1 MCLMNKYQFFIVSWL
16 ACAGLPCITAQT
28 NPNYVPPSEVAP
40 PPPSQPSYTDLIT
53 EGNALM
59 KAGHFEEATAKAN
72 QAIQMDGNNF
82 KGYALRAFILS
93 KQGSPAEAK
102 AFLEMAITHA
112 PADKM
117 DKLNDQLKEI
127 ESAMAGNNA
136 PTAQPVAARST
147 EGPASAETILT
158 RIRAQLEF
166 SNDTDWSAVEPLV
179 SKVLADPEVQS
190 RVTGARIATGPEG
203 AALSQAVDASA
214 PSSQIKHLLAKYLA
228 ANQLRDL
235 TSAQS
240 DLLAV
245 LTTRQEAIATLMG
258 LIHTPISIASSTSAT
273 AQHLTSDIIKV
284 PSADELLASAGG
296 VVGARI
302 YEDDCAKCHGDFGT
316 GNTKMGKKLGVRN
329 YVLVDVQN
337 SFTDDQAFQAIKEG
351 LVIEGKTVM
360 KPFELSDQDIK
371 AVVARMRFFK
381 GIGFLYPK

>member
-1 MCLMNKYQFFIVSWL
+1 
-16 ACAGLPCITAQT
+16 
-28 NPNYVPPSEVAP
+28 
-40 PPPSQPSYTDLIT
+40 
-53 EGNALM
+53 M